1 MTETVPSQMT
11 SCESSL
17 AAQEAL
23 MATAPRTDV
32 WILLEYD
39 KPWGAQALEQSDLP
53 EGIKAYINQQM
64 AAIPNARFQFIRRGG
79 NMGGIDLFVA
89 RSSVHLPRLY
99 HFRLDSYD
107 DLLSYDLAAIAAD
120 RSEYTLSDQKLFL
133 VCTNG
138 KRDVCC
144 AKHGLPLV
152 QAMSQIAPEAVWQTT
167 HIGGHRFAAT
177 LVCLPE
183 GVYYGRVPTERSA
196 ALIQAHQRGEML
208 LDYSRGWCV
217 YDAPTQAA
225 DHFLRQETGEVGLG
239 AFECLGV
246 EGIEPNR
253 WRAHFRRLGE
263 DFIHTV
269 TFHAELSGS
278 TVFQNTG
285 DAEPM
290 RVKVY
295 SLDEYTAAR
304 VDE

>member
-1 MTETVPSQMT
+1 MT

-17 AAQEAL
+17 AAQESL

-53 EGIKAYINQQM
+53 QAIKSYIHQQM
-64 AAIPNARFQFIRRGG
+64 DAIPNARFQFIRRGG
-79 NMGGIDLFVA
+79 NIGGIDLFIA
-89 RSSVHLPRLY
+89 RSSVHSPRLY
-99 HFRLDSYD
+99 HFRLNSYE
-107 DLLSYDLAAIAAD
+107 DLLGYDLAAIAAD

-138 KRDVCC
+138 KKDLCC
-144 AKHGLPLV
+144 AQHGLPLYKT
-152 QAMSQIAPEAVWQTT
+152 MSQMAPESVWQTT

-183 GVYYGRVPTERSA
+183 GVYYGRVPIEQSA
-196 ALIQAHQRGEML
+196 ALIRAHHHGEML
-208 LDYSRGWCV
+208 LDYSRGWCA

-225 DHFLRQETGEVGLG
+225 DHFLRQETGEAALG

-246 EGIEPNR
+246 EGMEPNR
-253 WRAHFRRLGE
+253 WRAQFRRPGE

-269 TFHAELSGS
+269 TFHAAPSEF

-295 SLDEYTAAR
+295 SLDEYTVAR
-304 VDE
+304 ADA